1 VCGASVL
8 CFCASVPLCRCLMEV
23 CFDSGGLQK
32 LVDTIA
38 TLDATKHAHE
48 LKEPEGATDEVYGR
62 WERKLER
69 MVTELGQLR
78 EEKLVL
84 LKQQQPAASGVPLP
98 FALAPSYLPPHAILA
113 THTKTLPHF
122 VPIATT
128 RLHCPLC
135 PLCPPPP
142 TYRTDVTRKE
152 IATSLGQEPL
162 ALATHLPHTCPPCPT
177 GTPLACLAPLSYLPL
192 APPLIFAVNFLNLT
206 PLSPVNFDTH
216 LLPRDAHLP
225 LALCSLLP
233 FPPPCPPLTFA
244 LTSLKFDSP
253 LTNSYTSHTPSIHA
267 TRLCHTLPP
276 LAPCPL

>member
-142 TYRTDVTRKE
+142 TYRTESHERR
-152 IATSLGQEPL
+152 LPRPL
-162 ALATHLPHTCPPCPT
+162 AKNLLLLDTLATHSRPLPH
-177 GTPLACLAPLSYLPL
+177 LYS
-192 APPLIFAVNFLNLT
+192 LT
-206 PLSPVNFDTH
+206 HIS
-216 LLPRDAHLP
+216 
-225 LALCSLLP
+225 
-233 FPPPCPPLTFA
+233 
-244 LTSLKFDSP
+244 
-253 LTNSYTSHTPSIHA
+253 
-267 TRLCHTLPP
+267 LPP
-276 LAPCPL
+276 LPSSSIESVTSNTCHTMTCHTFATIATTPPLPTLPHHQPTE